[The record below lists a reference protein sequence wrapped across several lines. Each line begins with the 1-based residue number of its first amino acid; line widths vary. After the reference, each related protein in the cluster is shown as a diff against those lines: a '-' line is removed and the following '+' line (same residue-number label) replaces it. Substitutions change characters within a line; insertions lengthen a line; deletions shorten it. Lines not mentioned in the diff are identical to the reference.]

1 MPAVPAASASR
12 AVILDTDIGT
22 DVDDAMALALLLG
35 LPGADLLGVTT
46 VYGDTELR
54 ARLARRYGALAA
66 RDLRV
71 RAGAGATLSGR
82 EVWWAGHEGS
92 LHSGLEKESY
102 EDGSAVEWMVRTAAE
117 RPGQVDVLA
126 IGPLTNIALA
136 LDADPAFAENVR
148 TLWVMGGSFDGAER
162 TEHNFR
168 SDAVAAARVFG
179 SGIRTV
185 VTGLEVTR
193 RVRVLDTHLRELKV
207 AGPLGAALVA
217 DIDQWWKFWDEQ
229 WNVPHDPVAVLSLA
243 RPELFTL
250 SGPGTVRIELDGED
264 AGASTFVPDTAQG
277 AAQDTV
283 EGTGG
288 AAGRTRLV
296 LDLDAEA
303 VAEEI
308 VRGIVAAGAGR

>member
-1 MPAVPAASASR
+1 MLVVPAASTAR

-35 LPGADLLGVTT
+35 LPGANLLGVTT

-54 ARLARRYGALAA
+54 ARLARRYGALAG

-92 LHSGLEKESY
+92 LHSGLEEESY
-102 EDGSAVEWMVRTAAE
+102 EHESAVEWMVRTVAE

-136 LDADPAFAENVR
+136 LDTDPSFAENVR
-148 TLWVMGGSFDGAER
+148 TLWVMGGAFDDVER

-168 SDAVAAARVFG
+168 SDATAARRVFT
-179 SGIRTV
+179 SGIRAV

-229 WNVPHDPVAVLSLA
+229 WNVPHDPVAVLSLV

-250 SGPGTVRIELDGED
+250 SGPGTVHIEPDGED
-264 AGASTFVPDTAQG
+264 AGASTFVPDAAQG
-277 AAQDTV
+277 TV
-283 EGTGG
+283 PGAGGTGG
-288 AAGRTRLV
+288 GARLV
-296 LDLDAEA
+296 LDLDTEA

-308 VRGIVAAGAGR
+308 VRGIVTAGNGRQA